1 MSNKITLDFGAY
13 EVQIIDR
20 LDDEVVRR
28 IPAATEG
35 EAQAVKRGVQINLNH
50 AGYRAVVVEED
61 KV

>member
-1 MSNKITLDFGAY
+1 MSNKSY

-28 IPAATEG
+28 IPAATEA
-35 EAQAVKRGVQINLNH
+35 EAQAVKRGVQINLYQ
-50 AGYRAVVVEED
+50 AGYMAVIVEED

>member
-1 MSNKITLDFGAY
+1 MSNKISY

-28 IPAATEG
+28 IPAATEA
-35 EAQAVKRGVQINLNH
+35 EAQAVKRGVQINLYQ
-50 AGYRAVVVEED
+50 AGYMAVIVEED